1 MMMIFFSILYVQVFI
16 FFHLFFHS
24 YKRKVRNMTDEE
36 EESFRVLV
44 RRIFVMFFERRDSHL
59 IIVTVLAVH
68 SPTNDD
74 GPISKKTKEINRR

>member
-1 MMMIFFSILYVQVFI
+1 
-16 FFHLFFHS
+16 
-24 YKRKVRNMTDEE
+24 MTDEE

-44 RRIFVMFFERRDSHL
+44 RRIFMFFERRDSHL

-74 GPISKKTKEINRR
+74 GPISKKTKEIKK

>member
-1 MMMIFFSILYVQVFI
+1 
-16 FFHLFFHS
+16 
-24 YKRKVRNMTDEE
+24 MTDEE

-74 GPISKKTKEINRR
+74 GPISKKKNKRNK

>member
-1 MMMIFFSILYVQVFI
+1 MKKKNLFVFLLEEFF
-16 FFHLFFHS
+16 
-24 YKRKVRNMTDEE
+24 
-36 EESFRVLV
+36 
-44 RRIFVMFFERRDSHL
+44 MFFERRDSHL